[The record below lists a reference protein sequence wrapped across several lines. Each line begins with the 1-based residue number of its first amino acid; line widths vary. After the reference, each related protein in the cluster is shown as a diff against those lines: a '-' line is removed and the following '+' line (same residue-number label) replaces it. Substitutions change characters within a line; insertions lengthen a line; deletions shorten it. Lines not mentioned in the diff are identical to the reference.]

1 MALFVVTV
9 VPFPLKSTVWSWVF
23 AEFFF
28 FFPQNVID
36 GDLCEQF
43 NMVDPGKQRS
53 IAEDLDKTPNELS
66 KRLEDIRTRY
76 AF

>member
-1 MALFVVTV
+1 MISLHGLLI
-9 VPFPLKSTVWSWVF
+9 FPQLHVITIM
-23 AEFFF
+23 FFF
-28 FFPQNVID
+28 SQNVID

-43 NMVDPGKQRS
+43 NMVDSAKQRS

>member
-1 MALFVVTV
+1 MKIQIILIFQ
-9 VPFPLKSTVWSWVF
+9 
-23 AEFFF
+23 
-28 FFPQNVID
+28 QNVID

-53 IAEDLDKTPNELS
+53 ISEDLDKTPNELS

>member
-1 MALFVVTV
+1 MNVKVKIQIILIFQ
-9 VPFPLKSTVWSWVF
+9 
-23 AEFFF
+23 
-28 FFPQNVID
+28 QNVID

-53 IAEDLDKTPNELS
+53 ISEDLDKTPNELS